1 MRARK
6 YTSFDVEG
14 EGTCHMVLSAQ
25 GFVYFE
31 FMAGAAEAMK
41 HQEPFLLPT
50 EIFRVFAA
58 AASAMSGRCVGRAYQ
73 MGLLPRD
80 KENLARRK
88 HVLRWGGALHIPPF
102 WSSCQS
108 SNSPGVS

>member
-31 FMAGAAEAMK
+31 FMAGAAEAIK

-50 EIFRVFAA
+50 E
-58 AASAMSGRCVGRAYQ
+58 SSGFLRLQRLQCLGDVAVGLTKWGFFPGTKKTRQ
-73 MGLLPRD
+73 E
-80 KENLARRK
+80 ENT
-88 HVLRWGGALHIPPF
+88 
-102 WSSCQS
+102 S
-108 SNSPGVS
+108 